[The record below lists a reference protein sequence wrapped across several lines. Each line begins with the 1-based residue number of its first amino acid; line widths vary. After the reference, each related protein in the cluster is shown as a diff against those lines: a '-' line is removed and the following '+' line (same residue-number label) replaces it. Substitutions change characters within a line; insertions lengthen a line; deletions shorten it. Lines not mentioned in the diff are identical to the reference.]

1 MVKEHNQFFV
11 FLMGL
16 TDLIV
21 TAAAWLLCFYI
32 RFHSQWFEYQEVRP
46 PSLEYI
52 YDVIVVTLLLTLLI
66 FSRLGMYK
74 PHRLQGLAAT
84 MVEIIRACVVVWSLE
99 VVVSHFLQSAP
110 VSRKL
115 QVMFLVLWPTMM
127 IASRGA
133 ARMFLRHVRS
143 QGRNTRT
150 AAIVGSGR
158 VGQKLLHTLRRQPW
172 TGYDIEYFIED
183 HRIGETFLGV
193 PVRGPIKNVDKILR
207 DEPVDAVFITVS
219 NGNRKK
225 LDEILGRIST
235 EMVDVNIVP
244 DTLSYHFLRH
254 RVQQVGSMQVVNLTH
269 SPQSGWPA
277 AAKRIF
283 DILFSAVALTLLLP
297 FMIIIAIAIKL
308 TSRGPVFYL
317 QRRASLGGREFDIIK
332 FRSMIPHSERA
343 DDVLGPP
350 KGDPRITP
358 VGKILR
364 KLSLDEL
371 PQLINVLLGDMSLV
385 GPRPERPEFIERF
398 SRQIPRYMLR
408 HHVKA
413 GITGWAQVKGFRGR
427 SSLRK
432 RIQYDLDYVMRW
444 SFTFDLWILLLTIF
458 RGFYNPND

>member
-16 TDLIV
+16 TDLVV
-21 TAAAWLLCFYI
+21 TASAWLLCFYV
-32 RFHSQWFEYQEVRP
+32 RFYSQWFEYQEAQP

-52 YDVIVVTLLLTLLI
+52 YDVIAVTLLLTLLI

-74 PHRLQGLAAT
+74 PHRLQSLAAT
-84 MVEIIRACVVVWSLE
+84 MFEIIRACIIVWGLE
-99 VVVSHFLQSAP
+99 VILSHLSQSAP

-115 QVMFLVLWPTMM
+115 QVMFLIFWPAMM
-127 IASRGA
+127 MASRGA

-158 VGQKLLHTLRRQPW
+158 AGQKLLHTLRSQSW

-183 HRIGETFLGV
+183 RRIGETFLGI
-193 PVRGPIKNVDKILR
+193 PVRGPVKDVDKILHN
-207 DEPVDAVFITVS
+207 EPVDAVFVAVS
-219 NGNRKK
+219 NGNRKR
-225 LDEILGRIST
+225 LDEILDRIST

-244 DTLSYHFLRH
+244 DTLSYHFLHH
-254 RVQQVGSMQVVNLTH
+254 RMQEVGAMQVVNLTH

-283 DILFSAVALTLLLP
+283 DVMFSAVALIFLLP
-297 FMIIIAIAIKL
+297 WMVLIAIVVKL

-317 QRRASLGGREFDIIK
+317 QRRASLGGNEFDIIK
-332 FRSMIPHSERA
+332 FRSMKPNSERL

-371 PQLINVLLGDMSLV
+371 PQLINVMLGDMSLV

-398 SRQIPRYMLR
+398 SEQIPRYMLR
-408 HHVKA
+408 HHAKA

-444 SFTFDLWILLLTIF
+444 SFTFDLWILLLTVF

>member
-1 MVKEHNQFFV
+1 
-11 FLMGL
+11 
-16 TDLIV
+16 
-21 TAAAWLLCFYI
+21 
-32 RFHSQWFEYQEVRP
+32 
-46 PSLEYI
+46 
-52 YDVIVVTLLLTLLI
+52 
-66 FSRLGMYK
+66 MYR
-74 PHRLQGLAAT
+74 PHRLQHLPAT
-84 MVEIIRACVVVWSLE
+84 MFEIIRACIIVWGIE
-99 VVVSHFLQSAP
+99 VFISYFSQGAP

-115 QVMFLVLWPTMM
+115 QVIFLVVWPAMM
-127 IASRGA
+127 IVSRGA

-143 QGRNTRT
+143 HGRNTRT

-158 VGQKLLHTLRRQPW
+158 VGQKLLHTLHSQPW

-183 HRIGETFLGV
+183 RRIGETFLGV
-193 PVRGPIKNVDKILR
+193 PVLGPMKDVDKILH
-207 DEPVDAVFITVS
+207 DEPVDAIFVTIG
-219 NGNRKK
+219 NGDRKK
-225 LDEILGRIST
+225 VDEILGKIST

-254 RVQQVGSMQVVNLTH
+254 QVQQVGQMQVVNLTH

-283 DILFSAVALTLLLP
+283 DVVFSAIALILLAPL
-297 FMIIIAIAIKL
+297 MLLIAIAVKL

-332 FRSMIPHSERA
+332 FRSMKPNSERL

-358 VGKILR
+358 IGKILR
-364 KLSLDEL
+364 RLSLDEL

-398 SRQIPRYMLR
+398 SEQIPRYMLR
-408 HHVKA
+408 HHAKA
-413 GITGWAQVKGFRGR
+413 GITGWAQVNGFRGR

-444 SFTFDLWILLLTIF
+444 SFTFDLWILLLTVF